1 MKKYKSVLPKRIKE
15 GEEEDKSYKA
25 IKDLIDMKSL
35 DTADDRG
42 KFLALIRGL
51 VFADTS
57 AGDKFL
63 SAINDFT
70 STLKIEDFK

>member
-1 MKKYKSVLPKRIKE
+1 
-15 GEEEDKSYKA
+15 
-25 IKDLIDMKSL
+25 MKSL